1 MIVVNAAM
9 RGDEIVEHI
18 LALPDMEIS
27 FIRKDGM
34 KYLFASNNEQK
45 DSVTIKNLL
54 KQNQRF
60 STLYT
65 SVAILP

>member
-9 RGDEIVEHI
+9 RGEEIIEHI
-18 LALPDMEIS
+18 LALPDTKIL
-27 FIRKDGM
+27 FIRKEGM
-34 KYLFASNNEQK
+34 KYFFASNNEQK

>member
-9 RGDEIVEHI
+9 RGEEIVEHI

-45 DSVTIKNLL
+45 DAAIIKALL

-65 SVAILP
+65 SVMILP